1 MKLPDNNLRYILY
14 ARKSSESEDR
24 QVQSIDDQKDRL
36 KELGQLLKLNVVEIM
51 TEAKSAK
58 RPSSR
63 PVFEKVLEQIEKGKA
78 DGILC
83 WQINR
88 LSRNPMD
95 SGRLQM
101 MLQDGVIKSI
111 RTMDREYQPTDNVL
125 LFSVESGMANQ
136 FILDLRKN
144 TLRGLDS
151 KVSKGWLPAR
161 APTGY
166 LNDVLTKTIVKDPER
181 YHLVRKMWDLMLTG
195 NYNPTKIVQIANDEW
210 GFLTPKRHRS
220 GNKPLAESVIYKM
233 LNNKFYAGIVCYNGK
248 EYQGAHEP
256 MISMDEFDR
265 AQVLL
270 GNKNK
275 PKPQIHEFSFTGIIR
290 CGTCGCYVTAEEKTK
305 HYKTTNKVSHYTYY
319 RCTRRKN
326 REIKCHE
333 PAVTRDALE
342 QQIGNEI
349 LKFTIDPE
357 FRDFALSKLRR
368 SNDTEIETRTQTRT
382 MLETTYNDT
391 QRQLDNLTKMRYRDL
406 IDDETFSRERE
417 ALQKDLTRVN
427 QRLNETHDRAEKWL
441 ELTEQAFHFAT
452 NAYAIFMA
460 GDIKTRREVFNA
472 IGTSYVL
479 KDGKLSIEQAEWIVP
494 ISNSLKSIKND
505 ILRLEPA
512 KNGSTNK
519 KTPASAEV
527 YSRWGG
533 QRELN
538 PYYWNHNPVC

>member
-1 MKLPDNNLRYILY
+1 MTIPQNNLRYFVY

-24 QVQSIDDQKDRL
+24 QVQSIDDQVDRL
-36 KELGQLLKLNVVEIM
+36 KELTGFLKLNVVETL

-58 RPSSR
+58 RPNAR
-63 PVFEKVLEQIEKGKA
+63 PVFEEMLGRIEAGEA

-88 LSRNPMD
+88 LSRNPVD

-111 RTMDREYQPTDNVL
+111 RTVDREYQPSDNVL

-166 LNDVLTKTIVKDPER
+166 LNDVLNKTIIKDPER
-181 YHLVRKMWDLMLTG
+181 FELVRKMWDLMLTG
-195 NYNPTKIVQIANDEW
+195 NYNPTKIIEIANSDW
-210 GFLTPKRHRS
+210 GFLTAKRHRS
-220 GNKPLAESVIYKM
+220 GGKPLADSMIYKM
-233 LNNKFYAGIVCYNGK
+233 LNNKFYAGIVCYSGK

-256 MISMDEFDR
+256 MVTIDEFER
-265 AQVLL
+265 VQVLL
-270 GNKNK
+270 GNKSK
-275 PKPQIHEFSFTGIIR
+275 PKPQVHEFPFTGIIH
-290 CGTCGCYVTAEEKTK
+290 CGTCGCFVTAEMKTK
-305 HYKTTNKVSHYTYY
+305 HYKTKGNTCYYTYY
-319 RCTRRKN
+319 RCTKRKK
-326 REIKCHE
+326 REIKCSE
-333 PAVTRDALE
+333 PPITKDDMER
-342 QQIGNEI
+342 QISNEI

-368 SNDTEIETRTQTRT
+368 NNDKEIETRTQARA
-382 MLETTYNDT
+382 MLENTYNET

-406 IDDETFSRERE
+406 IDDSTFSKER
-417 ALQKDLTRVN
+417 ASLQSELAKTQ
-427 QRLNETHDRAEKWL
+427 QRLNETHTRSEKWL

-452 NAYAIFMA
+452 NAYAIFNA
-460 GDIKTRREVFNA
+460 GDLKTKREIFNA
-472 IGTSYVL
+472 IGTSYIL
-479 KDGKLSIEQAEWIVP
+479 KDGKLTIKQKEWIIP
-494 ISNSLKSIKND
+494 ISNAVKDIKND
-505 ILRLEPA
+505 IERLELL
-512 KNGSTNK
+512 KNASINE
-519 KTPASAEV
+519 KTPALAEV

-533 QRELN
+533 
-538 PYYWNHNPVC
+538 